1 MNIPFLSLHDVTAK
15 YKDEIHE
22 AVKRVVDSGWYLQG
36 KENEQFE
43 KHYAEYI
50 GTKHCIGCANGLD
63 ALIWIFRAY
72 IELGVMQPGDEV
84 IVPANTY
91 IATILA
97 ITENGLIP
105 VLVEPR
111 QDTLQIDDSL
121 IEERITERTKAICIV
136 HLYGRLAYTEKI
148 GELCAKYGLK
158 LIEDNAQAHGCS
170 YRAPQS
176 PEGEVVATTMQERT
190 GVNMADPAYYPTLK
204 KRAAEMRANPTE
216 AENILWNALSEQK
229 LGYKIRRQHIVSQYI
244 LDFAYH
250 DCRLAIELDG
260 GYHNTED
267 QQYDDAV
274 RTKNLEA
281 LGWHV
286 LRFTNDEVYNNLDEV
301 LAKIKSAIESATA
314 TSPTDA
320 SPLGECG
327 AGRLAKRT
335 GSLGD
340 AAGHSF
346 YPGKNL
352 GALGDGGAV
361 TTDDDELAAAIRA
374 LANYGSQK
382 KYVFKYTGRNSR
394 LDEIQAAVLDVK
406 LRHLDEDLKA
416 RQEIAD
422 YYYDHIDNP
431 LIELPVRLP
440 HENNVYHLFPI
451 LVKNLPHNPLE
462 GKSSCQEYLGDSTCM
477 GDFLQVHTATSPS
490 GDCGAGLCGADSLR
504 DKLQKYLEDNGVG
517 TVIHYP
523 IPPHLQEC
531 YQNSPFRG
539 LGGLPI
545 TELLA
550 DCELSL
556 PISPTMTME
565 EAAEVVRLVNEFKE

>member
-1 MNIPFLSLHDVTAK
+1 MNIPFVSLKDVTAK
-15 YKDEIHE
+15 YADEIHE
-22 AVKRVVDSGWYLQG
+22 AVLRVVDSGWYLQG

-50 GTKHCIGCANGLD
+50 GSKHCIGCANGLD

-72 IELGVMQPGDEV
+72 IEMGVMQPGDEV

-97 ITENGLIP
+97 ITENNLVP
-105 VLVEPR
+105 VLVEPNPE
-111 QDTLQIDDSL
+111 TLQIDDTL
-121 IEERITERTKAICIV
+121 IEECITDKTKAICIV

-148 GELCAKYGLK
+148 GELCKKYNLK
-158 LIEDNAQAHGCS
+158 LVEDNAQAHGCS
-170 YRAPQS
+170 MPITS
-176 PEGEVVATTMQERT
+176 
-190 GVNMADPAYYPTLK
+190 
-204 KRAAEMRANPTE
+204 
-216 AENILWNALSEQK
+216 
-229 LGYKIRRQHIVSQYI
+229 
-244 LDFAYH
+244 
-250 DCRLAIELDG
+250 
-260 GYHNTED
+260 
-267 QQYDDAV
+267 
-274 RTKNLEA
+274 NL
-281 LGWHV
+281 
-286 LRFTNDEVYNNLDEV
+286 
-301 LAKIKSAIESATA
+301 
-314 TSPTDA
+314 
-320 SPLGECG
+320 SPLTS
-327 AGRLAKRT
+327 KRT
-335 GSLGD
+335 GSLGH

-406 LRHLDEDLKA
+406 LRHLDDDIKA
-416 RQEIAD
+416 RQAIAN

-431 LIELPVRLP
+431 LITLPKRLP

-451 LVKNLPHNPLE
+451 LVKGERLE
-462 GKSSCQEYLGDSTCM
+462 AKGER
-477 GDFLQVHTATSPS
+477 
-490 GDCGAGLCGADSLR
+490 R
-504 DKLQKYLEDNGVG
+504 DELQKYLEENGVG

-523 IPPHLQEC
+523 IAPHKQEC
-531 YQNSPFRG
+531 YVHASWNTPQLS
-539 LGGLPI
+539 LPI
-545 TELLA
+545 TEMLA

-556 PISPTMTME
+556 PISPTMTQE

>member
-15 YKDEIHE
+15 YRDEIHE
-22 AVKRVVDSGWYLQG
+22 AVLRVVDSGWYLQG

-50 GTKHCIGCANGLD
+50 GSKHCIGCANGLD

-97 ITENGLIP
+97 ITENKLVP
-105 VLVEPR
+105 VLVEPNPE
-111 QDTLQIDDSL
+111 TLQIDDTL
-121 IEERITERTKAICIV
+121 IEQRITDRTKAICIV

-158 LIEDNAQAHGCS
+158 LIEDNAQAHGCKF
-170 YRAPQS
+170 
-176 PEGEVVATTMQERT
+176 EVKGER
-190 GVNMADPAYYPTLK
+190 
-204 KRAAEMRANPTE
+204 
-216 AENILWNALSEQK
+216 
-229 LGYKIRRQHIVSQYI
+229 
-244 LDFAYH
+244 
-250 DCRLAIELDG
+250 
-260 GYHNTED
+260 
-267 QQYDDAV
+267 
-274 RTKNLEA
+274 LEA
-281 LGWHV
+281 KGKE
-286 LRFTNDEVYNNLDEV
+286 F
-301 LAKIKSAIESATA
+301 
-314 TSPTDA
+314 
-320 SPLGECG
+320 
-327 AGRLAKRT
+327 KRT

-352 GALGDGGAV
+352 GALGDGGAM

-394 LDEIQAAVLDVK
+394 LDEIQAAILDVK
-406 LRHLDEDLKA
+406 LRHLDVDLAA
-416 RQEIAD
+416 RQAIAN
-422 YYYDHIDNP
+422 YYYDHINNP
-431 LIELPVRLP
+431 LITLPKRIP
-440 HENNVYHLFPI
+440 DTENVYHLFPI
-451 LVKNLPHNPLE
+451 LVKGDGRNALQ
-462 GKSSCQEYLGDSTCM
+462 SYLS
-477 GDFLQVHTATSPS
+477 
-490 GDCGAGLCGADSLR
+490 
-504 DKLQKYLEDNGVG
+504 ENGVG

-523 IPPHLQEC
+523 IAPHKQEC
-531 YQNSPFRG
+531 YANDAWNTPQLS
-539 LGGLPI
+539 LPI
-545 TELLA
+545 TEQIA

-565 EAAEVVRLVNEFKE
+565 EAAEVVRLVNEFKK